1 MLLSV
6 FFALMV
12 GSPTHPPLLALDLLP
27 HPSHRPVPCPQP
39 PPPLRVAECTQ
50 RLCLST
56 VSPAAIVCKHCLLE
70 AACLAAHALPPGRG
84 MDLNPE
90 LLSAIDRLCV
100 GLVVQCMFQCTV
112 HNLNQT

>member
-27 HPSHRPVPCPQP
+27 HHHTGQCPAP
-39 PPPLRVAECTQ
+39 THPPPLRVAECTQ

-56 VSPAAIVCKHCLLE
+56 VSPAATAMQTLSTGSS
-70 AACLAAHALPPGRG
+70 LPGCTCPAPG
-84 MDLNPE
+84 
-90 LLSAIDRLCV
+90 
-100 GLVVQCMFQCTV
+100 
-112 HNLNQT
+112 

>member
-27 HPSHRPVPCPQP
+27 HPPHRPVPCPP
-39 PPPLRVAECTQ
+39 HPPPLRVAECTQ

-56 VSPAAIVCKHCLLE
+56 VSPAATAMQTLPTRSSLPGC
-70 AACLAAHALPPGRG
+70 ACPAPG
-84 MDLNPE
+84 
-90 LLSAIDRLCV
+90 
-100 GLVVQCMFQCTV
+100 
-112 HNLNQT
+112 